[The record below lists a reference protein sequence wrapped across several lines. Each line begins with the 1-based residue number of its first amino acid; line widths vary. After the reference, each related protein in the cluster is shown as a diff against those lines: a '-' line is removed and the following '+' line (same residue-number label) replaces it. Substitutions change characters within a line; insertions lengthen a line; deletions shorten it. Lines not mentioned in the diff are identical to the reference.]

1 MNKKLYKQEKQDI
14 TLKEIKEQQEDW
26 YRNFTE
32 MLCKKKEKN
41 ILCEQE
47 YSYYQISEL
56 CEKSQEYEFSKSNKP
71 DKINKLDKVD
81 KIDKL
86 NEGNTFNNLNKIN
99 SLTNINKFNTMAF
112 QPVIESKKEATN
124 IINEVLKILDEN
136 QLKNEEI
143 KIVKNN
149 YTSLKNLD
157 GEACVL
163 FQNIKS
169 ENIYYLIQIIKKLII
184 ICH

>member
-47 YSYYQISEL
+47 YSDYQISEL

-81 KIDKL
+81 KIEKR
-86 NEGNTFNNLNKIN
+86 G
-99 SLTNINKFNTMAF
+99 
-112 QPVIESKKEATN
+112 
-124 IINEVLKILDEN
+124 
-136 QLKNEEI
+136 
-143 KIVKNN
+143 
-149 YTSLKNLD
+149 
-157 GEACVL
+157 
-163 FQNIKS
+163 
-169 ENIYYLIQIIKKLII
+169 
-184 ICH
+184 

>member
-47 YSYYQISEL
+47 YSDYQISEL
-56 CEKSQEYEFSKSNKP
+56 CEKSQEYEFSKSNK
-71 DKINKLDKVD
+71 LD

-99 SLTNINKFNTMAF
+99 IG
-112 QPVIESKKEATN
+112 
-124 IINEVLKILDEN
+124 LK
-136 QLKNEEI
+136 
-143 KIVKNN
+143 
-149 YTSLKNLD
+149 
-157 GEACVL
+157 
-163 FQNIKS
+163 
-169 ENIYYLIQIIKKLII
+169 
-184 ICH
+184 

>member
-1 MNKKLYKQEKQDI
+1 MNKKLYKQEKQEI

-47 YSYYQISEL
+47 YSDYQISEL
-56 CEKSQEYEFSKSNKP
+56 CEKSQEYEFSKSNKL
-71 DKINKLDKVD
+71 DKINKLDKAD

-99 SLTNINKFNTMAF
+99 SLSNINKFNTYRY
-112 QPVIESKKEATN
+112 PTN
-124 IINEVLKILDEN
+124 I
-136 QLKNEEI
+136 
-143 KIVKNN
+143 
-149 YTSLKNLD
+149 TSL
-157 GEACVL
+157 
-163 FQNIKS
+163 
-169 ENIYYLIQIIKKLII
+169 IYMRYIFKRFK
-184 ICH
+184 H